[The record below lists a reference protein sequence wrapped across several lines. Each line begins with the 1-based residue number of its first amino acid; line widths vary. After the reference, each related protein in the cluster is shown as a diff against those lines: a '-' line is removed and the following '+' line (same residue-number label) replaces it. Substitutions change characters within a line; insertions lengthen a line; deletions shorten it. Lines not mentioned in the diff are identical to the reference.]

1 VSVLHSLPSK
11 TRSSKGAT
19 KEEEEETGGVPA
31 FDGPV
36 LAPPNNKKN
45 RGVFLFLEK

>member
-1 VSVLHSLPSK
+1 LSVVHHPFK

-19 KEEEEETGGVPA
+19 KGEKEEDEDEEETGGVPA

-36 LAPPNNKKN
+36 LAPPNNKRN
-45 RGVFLFLEK
+45 